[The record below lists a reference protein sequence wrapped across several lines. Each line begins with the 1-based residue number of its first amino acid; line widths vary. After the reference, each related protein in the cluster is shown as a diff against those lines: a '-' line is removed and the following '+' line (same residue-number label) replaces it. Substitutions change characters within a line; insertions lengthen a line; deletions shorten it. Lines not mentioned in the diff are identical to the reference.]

1 MEEKIM
7 DIIDVYDEKS
17 LIYIGSFKNTNQNII
32 NYVASLLPYENR
44 RFVDASSDQLLLTTI
59 GNFLDYVLNQEW
71 LKEIQESLIRKQL
84 GYDSIEQ
91 VNVFN
96 RFELEEECRFINEQA
111 DLFEIEEVKSNTEKG
126 IEESQQIKELDDR
139 EDEEQYYI

>member
-1 MEEKIM
+1 
-7 DIIDVYDEKS
+7 V
-17 LIYIGSFKNTNQNII
+17 
-32 NYVASLLPYENR
+32 P
-44 RFVDASSDQLLLTTI
+44 
-59 GNFLDYVLNQEW
+59 NQEW

-96 RFELEEECRFINEQA
+96 RFELEEECRVRNEQA
-111 DLFEIEEVKSNTEKG
+111 DLFEIEEAKSNIEKD
-126 IEESQQIKELDDR
+126 IEESQQIKELDNR

>member
-1 MEEKIM
+1 M

-59 GNFLDYVLNQEW
+59 GNFLDYVPNQEW

-111 DLFEIEEVKSNTEKG
+111 DLFEIEEAKSNTEKG

>member
-1 MEEKIM
+1 M
-7 DIIDVYDEKS
+7 DIIDVYDEKTW
-17 LIYIGSFKNTNQNII
+17 IYMGSFKNTNQNII
-32 NYVASLLPYENR
+32 NYVASLLPYEHR

-59 GNFLDYVLNQEW
+59 GNFLDYVPNQEW

-96 RFELEEECRFINEQA
+96 RFELEEECRFRNEQA
-111 DLFEIEEVKSNTEKG
+111 DLFEIEEAKSNIEKG

>member
-59 GNFLDYVLNQEW
+59 GNFLDYVPNQEW

-111 DLFEIEEVKSNTEKG
+111 DLFEIEEAKSNTEKG

>member
-17 LIYIGSFKNTNQNII
+17 LIYIDSFKNTNQNII

-59 GNFLDYVLNQEW
+59 GNFLDYVPDQEW

-96 RFELEEECRFINEQA
+96 RFELEEECRFRNEQA
-111 DLFEIEEVKSNTEKG
+111 DLFEIEEAKSNTEKG

>member
-1 MEEKIM
+1 M

-59 GNFLDYVLNQEW
+59 GNFLDYVPNQEW

-96 RFELEEECRFINEQA
+96 RFELEEECRVRNEQA
-111 DLFEIEEVKSNTEKG
+111 DLFEIEEAKSNIEKD
-126 IEESQQIKELDDR
+126 IEESQQIKELDNR

>member
-17 LIYIGSFKNTNQNII
+17 LIYIDSFKNTNQNII

-59 GNFLDYVLNQEW
+59 GNFLDYVPNQEW

-96 RFELEEECRFINEQA
+96 RFELEEECRFRNEQA
-111 DLFEIEEVKSNTEKG
+111 DLFEIEEAKSNTEKG

>member
-1 MEEKIM
+1 M

-17 LIYIGSFKNTNQNII
+17 LIYMGSFKNTNQNII

-59 GNFLDYVLNQEW
+59 GNFLDYVPNQEW

-96 RFELEEECRFINEQA
+96 RFELEEECRFRNEQA
-111 DLFEIEEVKSNTEKG
+111 DLFEIEEVKSNIEKD
-126 IEESQQIKELDDR
+126 IEESQQIKELDNR

>member
-1 MEEKIM
+1 M

-59 GNFLDYVLNQEW
+59 GNFLDYVPNQEW
-71 LKEIQESLIRKQL
+71 LKEIQELLLRKQL

-96 RFELEEECRFINEQA
+96 RFELEEECRFRNEQA
-111 DLFEIEEVKSNTEKG
+111 DLFEIEEAKSNTEKG

>member
-59 GNFLDYVLNQEW
+59 GNFLDYVPNQEW
-71 LKEIQESLIRKQL
+71 LKEIQELLLRKQL

-96 RFELEEECRFINEQA
+96 RFELEEECRFRNEQA
-111 DLFEIEEVKSNTEKG
+111 DLFEIEEAKSNTEKG